1 MRYVLKSRHFRRRSY
16 SFGLADGAAPFR
28 VLGLVNV
35 SIPFS
40 NLVTTI
46 DAHIAQQIC
55 ADMIIGMDYIN
66 KYNLHVD
73 VQNQLVS
80 IDYNNTIALLP
91 FDKDYDHIK
100 APVTSVNTVH
110 IPPSSSHAT
119 IVSNSLS
126 SICATFILHPSFRYT
141 RTLIT
146 NTTKLDF
153 QNYRSVII
161 LSNMSSSPN
170 ILHKGTCLGYLI
182 CRFVPSRLAVSA
194 FSSQESFGAA
204 SPSGVLPVD
213 DPCLLHAVIPHTS
226 SYSSK
231 DTHHNNPSSNNSN
244 VSNHSL
250 TSTSKAVPIQH
261 IDSLLSHIQDPQ
273 HKDALHSLLIKFHK
287 TFDTTKHNIAST
299 AIPHIINTVPHSPPA
314 SRPYPQ
320 PGKEEAMYK
329 LVQEFLHAGLI
340 SESH

>member
-35 SIPFS
+35 SIRFS

-100 APVTSVNTVH
+100 VPVTSVNTVH

-119 IVSNSLS
+119 IVSSSLS
-126 SICATFILHPSFRYT
+126 SICSTFILHPSFRYT

-161 LSNMSSSPN
+161 LSNMSSSPH